1 MELNRNKVEEYA
13 LDHWYDFKE
22 YLEHPSISAQNKGI
36 NETSD
41 WLVQTFKDLGAKSA
55 TKWDD
60 QGGNPVVFAEFNGHS
75 DYTVLFY
82 IHYDVQPPEP

>member
-13 LDHWYDFKE
+13 LDHWHDFKE

-41 WLVQTFKDLGAKSA
+41 WLVQTLS
-55 TKWDD
+55 
-60 QGGNPVVFAEFNGHS
+60 
-75 DYTVLFY
+75 L
-82 IHYDVQPPEP
+82 IHI

>member
-13 LDHWYDFKE
+13 LDHWHDFKE

-41 WLVQTFKDLGAKSA
+41 WLVQTFKDLGAKIA

-60 QGGNPVVFAEFNGHS
+60 QGGNPVVFAEFRR
-75 DYTVLFY
+75 TVCTYSGLQK
-82 IHYDVQPPEP
+82 ITVVKRVI

>member
-41 WLVQTFKDLGAKSA
+41 WLVQTFKDLGAKIA

-60 QGGNPVVFAEFNGHS
+60 QGGNPVVFVIIPFSFIIIMMFNH
-75 DYTVLFY
+75 LN
-82 IHYDVQPPEP
+82 H